1 MELAKMPK
9 LKEVDELGEMPK
21 LYKGCVLAEKP
32 KLEERTSWLERLNS
46 TR

>member
-1 MELAKMPK
+1 MPK